1 MSFICLDISN
11 DGTKLVGGSDEG
23 KIYCWEGRS
32 IGIKNILL
40 TQIKISEIGIC
51 SLCWHSYPNDPSS
64 LKLLCFT
71 GEGAIISLKLQMLM
85 TQKEMKEKKLNQ
97 MISKFN
103 DI

>member
-1 MSFICLDISN
+1 M
-11 DGTKLVGGSDEG
+11 VGGSDEG

-71 GEGAIISLKLQMLM
+71 GELAIIFLKLQV
-85 TQKEMKEKKLNQ
+85 
-97 MISKFN
+97 IFN
-103 DI
+103 NRTYEERLTALTEAFQIKMQDTLLRLK